1 MLKFKY
7 CLIYI
12 ALTLGLQ
19 ATDYDNL
26 EEENQQLD
34 EKINHLKQQLTE
46 KGVSPK
52 EINKDEFEEEYIDRS
67 YPKISSKK
75 KEKLLKS
82 FSIAD
87 DKSGVF
93 LGGGYAYGEL
103 NLSYQGEMLD
113 RYGAN
118 APSAFKN
125 NININAP
132 VSMISAKFGYQKYF
146 VPYFG
151 TRFYGDLLLG
161 GGVLKE
167 NAPKQGSFFCIL
179 GGRETG
185 GGGGGSVKFKTK
197 KGFFFGF
204 LGERFYGDFVVGG
217 GVLKENALK
226 QGSFIYILGAMNTD
240 LLFDM
245 PLDFKTKKHFLGVY
259 AGFGIGLMLYQDK
272 PNQNGRNLVVG
283 GYSSPNFLWKSLIE
297 VDYTFNVGVSLT
309 LYRKHRLEI
318 GTKLPISYLRMG
330 VEEGALYQ
338 NKEDDERLLVSANNQ
353 FKRSSFLLVNYAFI
367 F

>member
-1 MLKFKY
+1 MKFKY
-7 CLIYI
+7 GLIYI
-12 ALTLGLQ
+12 ALILGLQ

-52 EINKDEFEEEYIDRS
+52 EINKDKFEEEYINRS
-67 YPKISSKK
+67 YPKISFKK

-113 RYGAN
+113 KYGAN

-125 NININAP
+125 NIKINAP
-132 VSMISAKFGYQKYF
+132 VSMISVKFGYQKYF

-167 NAPKQGSFFCIL
+167 NVIKQH
-179 GGRETG
+179 
-185 GGGGGSVKFKTK
+185 V
-197 KGFFFGF
+197 
-204 LGERFYGDFVVGG
+204 
-217 GVLKENALK
+217 
-226 QGSFIYILGAMNTD
+226 GSFIYVLGAMNTD

-338 NKEDDERLLVSANNQ
+338 NKEDDERLLISANNQ

>member
-7 CLIYI
+7 CLVYI
-12 ALTLGLQ
+12 ALILGLQ

-34 EKINHLKQQLTE
+34 EKINNLKQQLTE

-52 EINKDEFEEEYIDRS
+52 EINKDKFEEEYIDRS

-82 FSIAD
+82 FSIAND
-87 DKSGVF
+87 RSGVF

-118 APSAFKN
+118 ASSAFKN

-132 VSMISAKFGYQKYF
+132 VSMISVKFGYQKYF

-161 GGVLKE
+161 GG
-167 NAPKQGSFFCIL
+167 A
-179 GGRETG
+179 
-185 GGGGGSVKFKTK
+185 
-197 KGFFFGF
+197 
-204 LGERFYGDFVVGG
+204 
-217 GVLKENALK
+217 LKENALK

-272 PNQNGRNLVVG
+272 PNQNGRDLVVG

-330 VEEGALYQ
+330 VEEGAIYH

-353 FKRSSFLLVNYAFI
+353 FRRSSFLLVNYAFI

>member
-1 MLKFKY
+1 MKFKY
-7 CLIYI
+7 GLIYI
-12 ALTLGLQ
+12 ALILGLQ

-52 EINKDEFEEEYIDRS
+52 EMDKDKFEEEYLERT

-75 KEKLLKS
+75 RKKLLKS

-113 RYGAN
+113 KYGAN

-125 NININAP
+125 DININAP
-132 VSMISAKFGYQKYF
+132 VSMISVKFGYQKYF

-167 NAPKQGSFFCIL
+167 DASKQ
-179 GGRETG
+179 
-185 GGGGGSVKFKTK
+185 SV
-197 KGFFFGF
+197 
-204 LGERFYGDFVVGG
+204 
-217 GVLKENALK
+217 
-226 QGSFIYILGAMNTD
+226 GSFIYVLGAVNTD

-338 NKEDDERLLVSANNQ
+338 NKEDDERLLISANNQ

>member
-7 CLIYI
+7 CLIHI
-12 ALTLGLQ
+12 ALILGLQ
-19 ATDYDNL
+19 AADYDNL

-34 EKINHLKQQLTE
+34 EKINNLKQQLTE

-52 EINKDEFEEEYIDRS
+52 EINKDRFEEEYIDRS

-82 FSIAD
+82 FSIAND
-87 DKSGVF
+87 RSGVF

-118 APSAFKN
+118 ASSAFKN

-132 VSMISAKFGYQKYF
+132 VSMISVKFGYQKYF

-161 GGVLKE
+161 GG
-167 NAPKQGSFFCIL
+167 A
-179 GGRETG
+179 
-185 GGGGGSVKFKTK
+185 
-197 KGFFFGF
+197 
-204 LGERFYGDFVVGG
+204 
-217 GVLKENALK
+217 LKENALK

-272 PNQNGRNLVVG
+272 PNQNGRDLVVG

-330 VEEGALYQ
+330 VEEGAIYQ

>member
-7 CLIYI
+7 GLIYI
-12 ALTLGLQ
+12 ALILGLQ

-52 EINKDEFEEEYIDRS
+52 EMDKDKFEEEYLERT

-75 KEKLLKS
+75 RKKLLKS

-125 NININAP
+125 NIKINAP
-132 VSMISAKFGYQKYF
+132 VSMISTKFGYQKYF

-161 GGVLKE
+161 GGALKE
-167 NAPKQGSFFCIL
+167 DASKQ
-179 GGRETG
+179 
-185 GGGGGSVKFKTK
+185 SV
-197 KGFFFGF
+197 
-204 LGERFYGDFVVGG
+204 
-217 GVLKENALK
+217 
-226 QGSFIYILGAMNTD
+226 GSFIYVLGAMNTD

-338 NKEDDERLLVSANNQ
+338 NKEDNERLLISANNQ

>member
-12 ALTLGLQ
+12 ALILGLQ

-52 EINKDEFEEEYIDRS
+52 EINKDKFEEEYIDRS

-82 FSIAD
+82 FSIAND
-87 DKSGVF
+87 RSGVF

-118 APSAFKN
+118 ASSAFKN

-132 VSMISAKFGYQKYF
+132 VSMISVKFGYQKYF

-161 GGVLKE
+161 GGALKE
-167 NAPKQGSFFCIL
+167 K
-179 GGRETG
+179 
-185 GGGGGSVKFKTK
+185 
-197 KGFFFGF
+197 
-204 LGERFYGDFVVGG
+204 
-217 GVLKENALK
+217 ALK

-272 PNQNGRNLVVG
+272 PNQNGRDLVVG

-330 VEEGALYQ
+330 VEEGAIYH

>member
-7 CLIYI
+7 GLIYI
-12 ALTLGLQ
+12 ALIIGLQ

-52 EINKDEFEEEYIDRS
+52 EMDKDKFEEEYLERT

-75 KEKLLKS
+75 RKKLLKS

-125 NININAP
+125 NIKINAP
-132 VSMISAKFGYQKYF
+132 VSMISVKFGYQKYF

-167 NAPKQGSFFCIL
+167 DASKQ
-179 GGRETG
+179 
-185 GGGGGSVKFKTK
+185 SV
-197 KGFFFGF
+197 
-204 LGERFYGDFVVGG
+204 
-217 GVLKENALK
+217 
-226 QGSFIYILGAMNTD
+226 GSFIYVLGAVNTD

-330 VEEGALYQ
+330 VEEGAIYQ
-338 NKEDDERLLVSANNQ
+338 NKENDERLLISANNQ

>member
-7 CLIYI
+7 GLIYI
-12 ALTLGLQ
+12 VLIIGLQ

-52 EINKDEFEEEYIDRS
+52 EMDKDKFEEEYLERT

-75 KEKLLKS
+75 RKKLLKS

-132 VSMISAKFGYQKYF
+132 VSMISVKFGYQKYF

-167 NAPKQGSFFCIL
+167 NA
-179 GGRETG
+179 
-185 GGGGGSVKFKTK
+185 
-197 KGFFFGF
+197 
-204 LGERFYGDFVVGG
+204 
-217 GVLKENALK
+217 LK
-226 QGSFIYILGAMNTD
+226 QSVGSFIYVLGAVNTD

-245 PLDFKTKKHFLGVY
+245 PLDFKTKKHFLGIY

-338 NKEDDERLLVSANNQ
+338 NKEDDERLLISANNQ

>member
-12 ALTLGLQ
+12 ALILGLQ

-34 EKINHLKQQLTE
+34 EKINNLKQQLTE

-52 EINKDEFEEEYIDRS
+52 EINKDKFEEEYIDRS

-82 FSIAD
+82 FFIAD

-132 VSMISAKFGYQKYF
+132 VSMISVKFGYQKYF

-161 GGVLKE
+161 GG
-167 NAPKQGSFFCIL
+167 A
-179 GGRETG
+179 
-185 GGGGGSVKFKTK
+185 
-197 KGFFFGF
+197 
-204 LGERFYGDFVVGG
+204 
-217 GVLKENALK
+217 LKENALK
-226 QGSFIYILGAMNTD
+226 QGSFFYVLGAVNTD

-272 PNQNGRNLVVG
+272 PNQNGRDLVVG

-330 VEEGALYQ
+330 VEEGAIYH

>member
-7 CLIYI
+7 GLIYI
-12 ALTLGLQ
+12 ALILGLQ

-34 EKINHLKQQLTE
+34 EKINNLKQQLTE

-52 EINKDEFEEEYIDRS
+52 EMDKDKFEEEYLERT

-75 KEKLLKS
+75 RKKLLKS

-125 NININAP
+125 NIEINAP
-132 VSMISAKFGYQKYF
+132 VSMISVKFGYQKYF

-161 GGVLKE
+161 GGALKE
-167 NAPKQGSFFCIL
+167 DASKQ
-179 GGRETG
+179 
-185 GGGGGSVKFKTK
+185 SV
-197 KGFFFGF
+197 
-204 LGERFYGDFVVGG
+204 
-217 GVLKENALK
+217 
-226 QGSFIYILGAMNTD
+226 GSFIYVLGAVNTD

-330 VEEGALYQ
+330 VEEGAVYQ
-338 NKEDDERLLVSANNQ
+338 NKEDDERLLISANNQ

>member
-12 ALTLGLQ
+12 ALILGLQ

-34 EKINHLKQQLTE
+34 EKINNLKQQLTE

-52 EINKDEFEEEYIDRS
+52 EINKDKFEEEYIDRS

-132 VSMISAKFGYQKYF
+132 VSMISVKFGYQKYF

-161 GGVLKE
+161 GGALKE
-167 NAPKQGSFFCIL
+167 
-179 GGRETG
+179 
-185 GGGGGSVKFKTK
+185 
-197 KGFFFGF
+197 
-204 LGERFYGDFVVGG
+204 D
-217 GVLKENALK
+217 ALK
-226 QGSFIYILGAMNTD
+226 QSVGSFIYVLGAMNTD

-330 VEEGALYQ
+330 VEEGAIYQ

>member
-7 CLIYI
+7 GLIYI
-12 ALTLGLQ
+12 ALIIGLQ

-52 EINKDEFEEEYIDRS
+52 EMDKDKFEEEYLERT

-75 KEKLLKS
+75 RKKLLKS

-118 APSAFKN
+118 ASSAFKN
-125 NININAP
+125 NIKINAP
-132 VSMISAKFGYQKYF
+132 VSMISVKFGYQKYF

-167 NAPKQGSFFCIL
+167 DASKQ
-179 GGRETG
+179 
-185 GGGGGSVKFKTK
+185 SV
-197 KGFFFGF
+197 
-204 LGERFYGDFVVGG
+204 
-217 GVLKENALK
+217 
-226 QGSFIYILGAMNTD
+226 GSFIYVLGAVNTD

-283 GYSSPNFLWKSLIE
+283 GYLSPNFLWKSLIE

-338 NKEDDERLLVSANNQ
+338 NKEDDERLLISANNQ

>member
-7 CLIYI
+7 GLIYI
-12 ALTLGLQ
+12 ALILGLQ

-52 EINKDEFEEEYIDRS
+52 EMDKDKFEEEYLERT

-75 KEKLLKS
+75 RKKLLKS

-125 NININAP
+125 NIKINAP
-132 VSMISAKFGYQKYF
+132 VSMISVKFGYQKYF

-167 NAPKQGSFFCIL
+167 DASKQ
-179 GGRETG
+179 
-185 GGGGGSVKFKTK
+185 SV
-197 KGFFFGF
+197 
-204 LGERFYGDFVVGG
+204 
-217 GVLKENALK
+217 
-226 QGSFIYILGAMNTD
+226 GSFIYVLGAVNTD

-338 NKEDDERLLVSANNQ
+338 NKEDDERLLISANNQ

>member
-1 MLKFKY
+1 MKLKYWLVYLAF
-7 CLIYI
+7 II
-12 ALTLGLQ
+12 GLQ

-34 EKINHLKQQLTE
+34 EKINNLKRQLTE

-52 EINKDEFEEEYIDRS
+52 EMDKDKFEEEYLERT

-75 KEKLLKS
+75 RKKLLKS

-103 NLSYQGEMLD
+103 NLSYQGEMND
-113 RYGAN
+113 KYGAN

-167 NAPKQGSFFCIL
+167 DASKQ
-179 GGRETG
+179 
-185 GGGGGSVKFKTK
+185 SV
-197 KGFFFGF
+197 
-204 LGERFYGDFVVGG
+204 
-217 GVLKENALK
+217 
-226 QGSFIYILGAMNTD
+226 GSFIYVLGAMNTD

-330 VEEGALYQ
+330 VEEGAIYQ
-338 NKEDDERLLVSANNQ
+338 NKENDERLLISANNQ

>member
-7 CLIYI
+7 GLIYI
-12 ALTLGLQ
+12 ALILGLQ

-52 EINKDEFEEEYIDRS
+52 EMDKDKFEEEYLERT

-75 KEKLLKS
+75 RKKLLKS

-125 NININAP
+125 NIKINAP
-132 VSMISAKFGYQKYF
+132 VSMISVKFGYQKYF
-146 VPYFG
+146 MPYFG

-167 NAPKQGSFFCIL
+167 DASKQ
-179 GGRETG
+179 
-185 GGGGGSVKFKTK
+185 SV
-197 KGFFFGF
+197 
-204 LGERFYGDFVVGG
+204 
-217 GVLKENALK
+217 
-226 QGSFIYILGAMNTD
+226 GSFIYVLGAVNTD

-338 NKEDDERLLVSANNQ
+338 NKEDDERLLISANNQ

>member
-1 MLKFKY
+1 
-7 CLIYI
+7 
-12 ALTLGLQ
+12 
-19 ATDYDNL
+19 
-26 EEENQQLD
+26 
-34 EKINHLKQQLTE
+34 
-46 KGVSPK
+46 
-52 EINKDEFEEEYIDRS
+52 
-67 YPKISSKK
+67 
-75 KEKLLKS
+75 
-82 FSIAD
+82 
-87 DKSGVF
+87 
-93 LGGGYAYGEL
+93 GYAYGGF

-125 NININAP
+125 NIKIDAP
-132 VSMISAKFGYQKYF
+132 VSMISVKFGYQKYF

-167 NAPKQGSFFCIL
+167 DASKQP
-179 GGRETG
+179 
-185 GGGGGSVKFKTK
+185 V
-197 KGFFFGF
+197 
-204 LGERFYGDFVVGG
+204 
-217 GVLKENALK
+217 
-226 QGSFIYILGAMNTD
+226 GSFIYVLGAVNTD

-330 VEEGALYQ
+330 VEEGAVYQ
-338 NKEDDERLLVSANNQ
+338 NKEDDERLLISANNQ

>member
-12 ALTLGLQ
+12 ALILGLQ

-34 EKINHLKQQLTE
+34 KQINNLKQQLTE

-52 EINKDEFEEEYIDRS
+52 EINKDKFEEEYIDRS

-82 FSIAD
+82 FSIAND
-87 DKSGVF
+87 RSGVF

-132 VSMISAKFGYQKYF
+132 VSMISVKFGYQKYF

-161 GGVLKE
+161 GG
-167 NAPKQGSFFCIL
+167 A
-179 GGRETG
+179 
-185 GGGGGSVKFKTK
+185 
-197 KGFFFGF
+197 
-204 LGERFYGDFVVGG
+204 
-217 GVLKENALK
+217 LKENALK

-272 PNQNGRNLVVG
+272 PNQNGRDLVVG

-330 VEEGALYQ
+330 VEEGAIYY

>member
-7 CLIYI
+7 GLIYI
-12 ALTLGLQ
+12 ALILGLQ

-52 EINKDEFEEEYIDRS
+52 EMDKDKFEEEYLERT

-75 KEKLLKS
+75 RKKLLKS

-125 NININAP
+125 NIKINAP

-167 NAPKQGSFFCIL
+167 NA
-179 GGRETG
+179 
-185 GGGGGSVKFKTK
+185 
-197 KGFFFGF
+197 
-204 LGERFYGDFVVGG
+204 
-217 GVLKENALK
+217 LK
-226 QGSFIYILGAMNTD
+226 QSVGSFIYVLGAVNTD

-272 PNQNGRNLVVG
+272 PNQNGRNLVMG

-338 NKEDDERLLVSANNQ
+338 NKEDDERLLISANNQ

>member
-1 MLKFKY
+1 MKFKY

-12 ALTLGLQ
+12 ALILGLQ

-34 EKINHLKQQLTE
+34 EKINNLKQQLTE

-52 EINKDEFEEEYIDRS
+52 EINKDKFEEEYIDRS

-82 FSIAD
+82 FSIAND
-87 DKSGVF
+87 RSGVF

-125 NININAP
+125 NININAL
-132 VSMISAKFGYQKYF
+132 VSMISVKFGYQKYF

-161 GGVLKE
+161 GGALKE
-167 NAPKQGSFFCIL
+167 N
-179 GGRETG
+179 
-185 GGGGGSVKFKTK
+185 
-197 KGFFFGF
+197 
-204 LGERFYGDFVVGG
+204 
-217 GVLKENALK
+217 VLK
-226 QGSFIYILGAMNTD
+226 QDSFIYVLGAMNTD

-330 VEEGALYQ
+330 VEEGAIYQ

>member
-1 MLKFKY
+1 MKLKYWLVYLAF
-7 CLIYI
+7 II
-12 ALTLGLQ
+12 GLQ

-26 EEENQQLD
+26 KEENQQLD

-52 EINKDEFEEEYIDRS
+52 EMDKDKFEEEYLERT

-75 KEKLLKS
+75 RKKLLKS

-113 RYGAN
+113 KYGTN

-167 NAPKQGSFFCIL
+167 DASKQ
-179 GGRETG
+179 
-185 GGGGGSVKFKTK
+185 SV
-197 KGFFFGF
+197 
-204 LGERFYGDFVVGG
+204 
-217 GVLKENALK
+217 
-226 QGSFIYILGAMNTD
+226 GSFIYVLGAVNTD

-338 NKEDDERLLVSANNQ
+338 NKENDERLLISANNQ

>member
-7 CLIYI
+7 GLIYI
-12 ALTLGLQ
+12 ALILGLQ

-52 EINKDEFEEEYIDRS
+52 EMDKDKFEEEYLERT

-75 KEKLLKS
+75 RKKLLKS

-125 NININAP
+125 NIKINAP
-132 VSMISAKFGYQKYF
+132 VSMISVKFGYQKYF

-167 NAPKQGSFFCIL
+167 NASKQ
-179 GGRETG
+179 
-185 GGGGGSVKFKTK
+185 SV
-197 KGFFFGF
+197 
-204 LGERFYGDFVVGG
+204 
-217 GVLKENALK
+217 
-226 QGSFIYILGAMNTD
+226 GSFIYVLGAVNTD

-259 AGFGIGLMLYQDK
+259 AGFGIGLMLYQDR

-338 NKEDDERLLVSANNQ
+338 NKEDNERLLISANNQ

>member
-1 MLKFKY
+1 MKLKYWLVYLAF
-7 CLIYI
+7 II
-12 ALTLGLQ
+12 GLQ

-34 EKINHLKQQLTE
+34 EKINNLKRQLTE

-52 EINKDEFEEEYIDRS
+52 EMDKDKFEEEYLERT

-75 KEKLLKS
+75 RKKLLKS

-113 RYGAN
+113 KYGAN

-132 VSMISAKFGYQKYF
+132 VSMISVKFGYQKYF

-161 GGVLKE
+161 GG
-167 NAPKQGSFFCIL
+167 A
-179 GGRETG
+179 
-185 GGGGGSVKFKTK
+185 
-197 KGFFFGF
+197 
-204 LGERFYGDFVVGG
+204 
-217 GVLKENALK
+217 LKENALK
-226 QGSFIYILGAMNTD
+226 QPVGSFFYVLGAMNTD

-272 PNQNGRNLVVG
+272 PNQNGRDLVVG

-330 VEEGALYQ
+330 VEEGAVYH
-338 NKEDDERLLVSANNQ
+338 NKENDERLLISANNQ

>member
-7 CLIYI
+7 GLIYI
-12 ALTLGLQ
+12 ALILGLQ

-52 EINKDEFEEEYIDRS
+52 EMDKDKFEEEYLERT

-75 KEKLLKS
+75 RKKLLKS

-118 APSAFKN
+118 APGAFKN

-132 VSMISAKFGYQKYF
+132 VSMISVKFGYQKYF

-167 NAPKQGSFFCIL
+167 DASKQ
-179 GGRETG
+179 
-185 GGGGGSVKFKTK
+185 SV
-197 KGFFFGF
+197 
-204 LGERFYGDFVVGG
+204 
-217 GVLKENALK
+217 
-226 QGSFIYILGAMNTD
+226 GSFIYVLGAMNTD

-272 PNQNGRNLVVG
+272 PNQNGRNLVMG
-283 GYSSPNFLWKSLIE
+283 DYSSPNFLWKSLIE

-338 NKEDDERLLVSANNQ
+338 NKEDDERLLISANNQ

>member
-1 MLKFKY
+1 MKFKY

-12 ALTLGLQ
+12 ALILGLQ

-34 EKINHLKQQLTE
+34 EKINNLKQQLTE

-52 EINKDEFEEEYIDRS
+52 EINKDKFEEEYIDRS

-82 FSIAD
+82 FSIAND
-87 DKSGVF
+87 RSGVF

-118 APSAFKN
+118 VPSAFKN

-132 VSMISAKFGYQKYF
+132 ISMISVKFGYQKYF

-161 GGVLKE
+161 GG
-167 NAPKQGSFFCIL
+167 A
-179 GGRETG
+179 
-185 GGGGGSVKFKTK
+185 
-197 KGFFFGF
+197 
-204 LGERFYGDFVVGG
+204 
-217 GVLKENALK
+217 LKENALK
-226 QGSFIYILGAMNTD
+226 QGSFFYVLGAVNTD

-330 VEEGALYQ
+330 VEEGAVYQ

>member
-7 CLIYI
+7 GLIYI
-12 ALTLGLQ
+12 ALIIGLQ

-34 EKINHLKQQLTE
+34 KKINHLKQQLTE

-52 EINKDEFEEEYIDRS
+52 EMDKDKFEEEYLERT

-75 KEKLLKS
+75 RKKLLKS

-125 NININAP
+125 NIKINAP
-132 VSMISAKFGYQKYF
+132 VSMISVKFGYQKYF

-167 NAPKQGSFFCIL
+167 DASKQ
-179 GGRETG
+179 
-185 GGGGGSVKFKTK
+185 SV
-197 KGFFFGF
+197 
-204 LGERFYGDFVVGG
+204 
-217 GVLKENALK
+217 
-226 QGSFIYILGAMNTD
+226 GSFIYVLGAVNTD

-330 VEEGALYQ
+330 VEEGAVYQ
-338 NKEDDERLLVSANNQ
+338 NKEDDERLLISANNQ

>member
-12 ALTLGLQ
+12 ALILGLQ

-34 EKINHLKQQLTE
+34 EKINNLKQQLTE

-52 EINKDEFEEEYIDRS
+52 EINKDKFEEEYIDRS

-82 FSIAD
+82 FSIAND
-87 DKSGVF
+87 RSGVF

-132 VSMISAKFGYQKYF
+132 VSMISVKFGYQKYF

-161 GGVLKE
+161 GGALKE
-167 NAPKQGSFFCIL
+167 
-179 GGRETG
+179 
-185 GGGGGSVKFKTK
+185 
-197 KGFFFGF
+197 
-204 LGERFYGDFVVGG
+204 D
-217 GVLKENALK
+217 ALK
-226 QGSFIYILGAMNTD
+226 QGSFIYVLGAMNTD

-272 PNQNGRNLVVG
+272 PNQNGRDLVVG

-330 VEEGALYQ
+330 VEEGAIYH

>member
-1 MLKFKY
+1 MKFKY
-7 CLIYI
+7 GLIYI
-12 ALTLGLQ
+12 ALIIGLQ

-52 EINKDEFEEEYIDRS
+52 EMDKDKFEEEYLERT

-75 KEKLLKS
+75 RKKLLKS

-93 LGGGYAYGEL
+93 LGGGYAYGGL

-132 VSMISAKFGYQKYF
+132 VSMISVKFGYQKYF

-161 GGVLKE
+161 GGALKE
-167 NAPKQGSFFCIL
+167 DASKQ
-179 GGRETG
+179 
-185 GGGGGSVKFKTK
+185 SV
-197 KGFFFGF
+197 
-204 LGERFYGDFVVGG
+204 
-217 GVLKENALK
+217 
-226 QGSFIYILGAMNTD
+226 GSFIYVLGAVNTD

-283 GYSSPNFLWKSLIE
+283 GYSSSNFLWRSLIE

-338 NKEDDERLLVSANNQ
+338 NKEDDERLLISANNQ

>member
-1 MLKFKY
+1 MKLKYWLVYLAF
-7 CLIYI
+7 II
-12 ALTLGLQ
+12 GLQ

-34 EKINHLKQQLTE
+34 EKINNLKRQLTE

-52 EINKDEFEEEYIDRS
+52 EMDKDKFEEEYLERT

-75 KEKLLKS
+75 RKKLLKS

-103 NLSYQGEMLD
+103 NLSYQGEMND
-113 RYGAN
+113 KYGAN

-132 VSMISAKFGYQKYF
+132 VSMISTKFGYQKYF

-161 GGVLKE
+161 GG
-167 NAPKQGSFFCIL
+167 A
-179 GGRETG
+179 
-185 GGGGGSVKFKTK
+185 
-197 KGFFFGF
+197 
-204 LGERFYGDFVVGG
+204 
-217 GVLKENALK
+217 LKENALK
-226 QGSFIYILGAMNTD
+226 QPVGSFFYVLGAVNTD

-338 NKEDDERLLVSANNQ
+338 NKEDDERLLISANNQ

>member
-7 CLIYI
+7 GLVYI
-12 ALTLGLQ
+12 ALILGLQ

-34 EKINHLKQQLTE
+34 EKINHLKRQLTE

-52 EINKDEFEEEYIDRS
+52 EMDKDKFEEEYLERT

-75 KEKLLKS
+75 RKKLLKS

-132 VSMISAKFGYQKYF
+132 VSMISVKFGYQKYF

-167 NAPKQGSFFCIL
+167 DASKQ
-179 GGRETG
+179 
-185 GGGGGSVKFKTK
+185 SV
-197 KGFFFGF
+197 
-204 LGERFYGDFVVGG
+204 
-217 GVLKENALK
+217 
-226 QGSFIYILGAMNTD
+226 GSFIYVLGAVNTD

>member
-12 ALTLGLQ
+12 ALILGLQ

-34 EKINHLKQQLTE
+34 EQINNLKQQLTE

-52 EINKDEFEEEYIDRS
+52 EINKDKFEEEYIDRS

-82 FSIAD
+82 FSIAND
-87 DKSGVF
+87 RSGVF

-118 APSAFKN
+118 VSSAFKN
-125 NININAP
+125 NINLNAP
-132 VSMISAKFGYQKYF
+132 VSMISVKFGYQKYF

-161 GGVLKE
+161 GG
-167 NAPKQGSFFCIL
+167 A
-179 GGRETG
+179 
-185 GGGGGSVKFKTK
+185 
-197 KGFFFGF
+197 
-204 LGERFYGDFVVGG
+204 
-217 GVLKENALK
+217 LKENALK
-226 QGSFIYILGAMNTD
+226 QGSFFYVLGAVNTD

-330 VEEGALYQ
+330 VEEGAIYQ

>member
-7 CLIYI
+7 GLIYI
-12 ALTLGLQ
+12 ALIIGLQ

-52 EINKDEFEEEYIDRS
+52 EMDKDKFEEEYLERT

-75 KEKLLKS
+75 RKKLLKS

-132 VSMISAKFGYQKYF
+132 VSMISVKFGYQKYF

-167 NAPKQGSFFCIL
+167 DASKQ
-179 GGRETG
+179 
-185 GGGGGSVKFKTK
+185 SV
-197 KGFFFGF
+197 
-204 LGERFYGDFVVGG
+204 
-217 GVLKENALK
+217 
-226 QGSFIYILGAMNTD
+226 GSFIYVLGAVNTD

-272 PNQNGRNLVVG
+272 PNQNGRNLVMG

-338 NKEDDERLLVSANNQ
+338 NKEDNERLLISANNQ

>member
-1 MLKFKY
+1 MKLKYWLVYLAF
-7 CLIYI
+7 II
-12 ALTLGLQ
+12 GLQ
-19 ATDYDNL
+19 ATDYNNL

-34 EKINHLKQQLTE
+34 EKINNLKRQLTE

-52 EINKDEFEEEYIDRS
+52 EMDKDKFEEEYLERT

-75 KEKLLKS
+75 RKKLLKS

-132 VSMISAKFGYQKYF
+132 VSMISVKFGYQKYF

-161 GGVLKE
+161 GG
-167 NAPKQGSFFCIL
+167 A
-179 GGRETG
+179 
-185 GGGGGSVKFKTK
+185 
-197 KGFFFGF
+197 
-204 LGERFYGDFVVGG
+204 
-217 GVLKENALK
+217 LKENALK
-226 QGSFIYILGAMNTD
+226 QPVGSFFYVLGAMNTD

-272 PNQNGRNLVVG
+272 PNQNGRDLVVG

-318 GTKLPISYLRMG
+318 GAKLPISYLRMG
-330 VEEGALYQ
+330 VEEGAVYQ
-338 NKEDDERLLVSANNQ
+338 NKENDERLLISANNQ

>member
-1 MLKFKY
+1 MKLKYWLVYLAF
-7 CLIYI
+7 II
-12 ALTLGLQ
+12 GLQ

-52 EINKDEFEEEYIDRS
+52 EMDKDKFEEEYLERT

-75 KEKLLKS
+75 RKKLLKF

-103 NLSYQGEMLD
+103 NLSYQGEMND
-113 RYGAN
+113 KYGVN

-161 GGVLKE
+161 GG
-167 NAPKQGSFFCIL
+167 A
-179 GGRETG
+179 
-185 GGGGGSVKFKTK
+185 
-197 KGFFFGF
+197 
-204 LGERFYGDFVVGG
+204 
-217 GVLKENALK
+217 LKENALK
-226 QGSFIYILGAMNTD
+226 QPVGSFFYVLGAVNTD

-259 AGFGIGLMLYQDK
+259 AGFGIGLMLYQDR
-272 PNQNGRNLVVG
+272 PNQNGRNLVMG

-330 VEEGALYQ
+330 VKEGALYQ

>member
-1 MLKFKY
+1 MKLKYWLVYLAF
-7 CLIYI
+7 II
-12 ALTLGLQ
+12 GLQ

-34 EKINHLKQQLTE
+34 EKINNLKRQLTE

-52 EINKDEFEEEYIDRS
+52 EMDKDKFEEEYLERT

-75 KEKLLKS
+75 RKKLLKS

-118 APSAFKN
+118 APSVFKN

-132 VSMISAKFGYQKYF
+132 VSMISVKFGYQKYF

-161 GGVLKE
+161 GG
-167 NAPKQGSFFCIL
+167 A
-179 GGRETG
+179 
-185 GGGGGSVKFKTK
+185 
-197 KGFFFGF
+197 
-204 LGERFYGDFVVGG
+204 
-217 GVLKENALK
+217 LKENALK
-226 QGSFIYILGAMNTD
+226 QSVGSFIYVLGAVNTD

-330 VEEGALYQ
+330 VEEGAIYQ
-338 NKEDDERLLVSANNQ
+338 NKENDERLLISANNQ

>member
-7 CLIYI
+7 GLIYI
-12 ALTLGLQ
+12 ALILGLQ

-52 EINKDEFEEEYIDRS
+52 EMDKDKFEEEYLERT

-75 KEKLLKS
+75 RKKLLKS

-93 LGGGYAYGEL
+93 LGGGYAYGGL

-132 VSMISAKFGYQKYF
+132 VSMISVKFGYQKYF

-167 NAPKQGSFFCIL
+167 
-179 GGRETG
+179 
-185 GGGGGSVKFKTK
+185 
-197 KGFFFGF
+197 
-204 LGERFYGDFVVGG
+204 D
-217 GVLKENALK
+217 ALK
-226 QGSFIYILGAMNTD
+226 QSVGSFIYVLGAVNTD

-338 NKEDDERLLVSANNQ
+338 NKEDDERLLISANNQ

>member
-1 MLKFKY
+1 MKFKY
-7 CLIYI
+7 GLIYI
-12 ALTLGLQ
+12 ALILGLQ

-34 EKINHLKQQLTE
+34 EKINNLKQQLTE

-52 EINKDEFEEEYIDRS
+52 EMDKDRFEEEYIDRS
-67 YPKISSKK
+67 YPKISSRK

-82 FSIAD
+82 FSIAND
-87 DKSGVF
+87 RSGVF

-132 VSMISAKFGYQKYF
+132 VSMISVKFGYQKYF

-161 GGVLKE
+161 GGALKE
-167 NAPKQGSFFCIL
+167 NVLKQGSFF
-179 GGRETG
+179 
-185 GGGGGSVKFKTK
+185 
-197 KGFFFGF
+197 
-204 LGERFYGDFVVGG
+204 Y
-217 GVLKENALK
+217 A
-226 QGSFIYILGAMNTD
+226 LGAVNTD

-330 VEEGALYQ
+330 VEEGAVYQ
-338 NKEDDERLLVSANNQ
+338 NKEDDERLLISANNQ
-353 FKRSSFLLVNYAFI
+353 FKQSSFLLVNYAFI

>member
-7 CLIYI
+7 CLVYI
-12 ALTLGLQ
+12 ALILGLQ

-34 EKINHLKQQLTE
+34 EKINNLKQQLTE

-52 EINKDEFEEEYIDRS
+52 EINKDKFEEEYIDRS

-82 FSIAD
+82 FSIAND
-87 DKSGVF
+87 RSGVF

-132 VSMISAKFGYQKYF
+132 VSMISVKFGHQKYF

-161 GGVLKE
+161 GGALKE
-167 NAPKQGSFFCIL
+167 NTLKQGSFFY
-179 GGRETG
+179 
-185 GGGGGSVKFKTK
+185 V
-197 KGFFFGF
+197 
-204 LGERFYGDFVVGG
+204 
-217 GVLKENALK
+217 
-226 QGSFIYILGAMNTD
+226 LGAMNTD

-272 PNQNGRNLVVG
+272 PNQNGRDLVVG

-330 VEEGALYQ
+330 VEEGAIYQ

>member
-7 CLIYI
+7 GLIYI
-12 ALTLGLQ
+12 ALIIGLQ

-52 EINKDEFEEEYIDRS
+52 EMDKDKFEEEYINRS

-93 LGGGYAYGEL
+93 LGGGYTYGEL

-132 VSMISAKFGYQKYF
+132 VSMISVKFGYQKYF

-161 GGVLKE
+161 GGALKE
-167 NAPKQGSFFCIL
+167 
-179 GGRETG
+179 
-185 GGGGGSVKFKTK
+185 
-197 KGFFFGF
+197 
-204 LGERFYGDFVVGG
+204 D
-217 GVLKENALK
+217 ALK
-226 QGSFIYILGAMNTD
+226 QSVGSFIYVLGAMNTD

-259 AGFGIGLMLYQDK
+259 AGFGIGLMLYQDR

-330 VEEGALYQ
+330 VEEGAIYQ
-338 NKEDDERLLVSANNQ
+338 NKEDDERLLISANNQ
-353 FKRSSFLLVNYAFI
+353 FKRSSFLLVNYVFI

>member
-7 CLIYI
+7 CLVYI
-12 ALTLGLQ
+12 ALILGLQ

-34 EKINHLKQQLTE
+34 EKINHLKQQLTK

-52 EINKDEFEEEYIDRS
+52 EINKDKFEEEYIDRS

-82 FSIAD
+82 FSIAND
-87 DKSGVF
+87 RSGVF

-132 VSMISAKFGYQKYF
+132 VSMISVKFGYQKYF

-161 GGVLKE
+161 GG
-167 NAPKQGSFFCIL
+167 A
-179 GGRETG
+179 
-185 GGGGGSVKFKTK
+185 
-197 KGFFFGF
+197 
-204 LGERFYGDFVVGG
+204 
-217 GVLKENALK
+217 LKENALK
-226 QGSFIYILGAMNTD
+226 QGSFFYVLGAVNTD

-272 PNQNGRNLVVG
+272 PNQNGRDLVVG

-330 VEEGALYQ
+330 VEEGAIYH

>member
-1 MLKFKY
+1 MKLKYWLVYLAF
-7 CLIYI
+7 II
-12 ALTLGLQ
+12 GLQ

-52 EINKDEFEEEYIDRS
+52 EMDKDKFEEEYLERT

-75 KEKLLKS
+75 RKKLLKS

-103 NLSYQGEMLD
+103 NLSYQGEMND
-113 RYGAN
+113 KYGVN

-132 VSMISAKFGYQKYF
+132 VSMISVKFGYQKYF

-167 NAPKQGSFFCIL
+167 NA
-179 GGRETG
+179 
-185 GGGGGSVKFKTK
+185 
-197 KGFFFGF
+197 
-204 LGERFYGDFVVGG
+204 
-217 GVLKENALK
+217 LK
-226 QGSFIYILGAMNTD
+226 QSVGSFIYVLGAVNTD

-259 AGFGIGLMLYQDK
+259 AGFGIGLMLYQDR

-330 VEEGALYQ
+330 VEEGAVYQ
-338 NKEDDERLLVSANNQ
+338 NKEDDERLLISANNQ